1 MSNLG
6 RIFSTKHLGKYF
18 KGQFHIFSHA
28 EVFKKAYTSNDGY
41 YWPTLDHL
49 HNLNLRNRFPHNM
62 HQIFTKSLFN
72 ALSAHTHSHI
82 HWKFAT
88 LQWDI
93 VIKIAQDGIAK
104 QYTNLLNEPYDVI
117 SKVIQKEWGEDDTL
131 ETFFL
136 KIKKIHLY
144 RLTLNYFHI
153 TASQ

>member
-1 MSNLG
+1 MLSILFSLNPQNKPNLSHTLLKIKRNMLNMG

-41 YWPTLDHL
+41 YWPALDHL

-62 HQIFTKSLFN
+62 HQISTKSLFN

-117 SKVIQKEWGEDDTL
+117 
-131 ETFFL
+131 F
-136 KIKKIHLY
+136 
-144 RLTLNYFHI
+144 
-153 TASQ
+153 